1 MISGFPGLLND
12 GREEEIYILREIMLD
27 FIKVMDQKSQVLIG
41 KKVRSKVWLKRS
53 EFVAELEKERG
64 LEKRDLRKRKEIP
77 TKDKDDDTELDNKNK
92 ISNEGSNDR

>member
-41 KKVRSKVWLKRS
+41 KK
-53 EFVAELEKERG
+53 EKERG

>member
-41 KKVRSKVWLKRS
+41 KKV
-53 EFVAELEKERG
+53 
-64 LEKRDLRKRKEIP
+64 
-77 TKDKDDDTELDNKNK
+77 TKDRMIGRITEGISIKKDWHAIVKLV
-92 ISNEGSNDR
+92 